1 MSDKKELPLYKI
13 LLLGDSSV
21 GKTCFFMR
29 YIENTFQEIHMS
41 TIGLESK
48 IKKMKLDDDREIKI
62 QLWDTAGQ
70 ERFHS
75 ITKNYYKTAHGIILI
90 YDVTVKSTYENIKNW
105 IRTIR
110 EEVSPKVTIVL
121 VGNKIDDEENRK
133 VTKEEGEAM
142 AKECKV
148 PYYDCSAKTGEN
160 MDEIFN
166 DIVKKIVE
174 NYTNLDEHATT
185 LNQQKEKKKNC
196 C

>member
-1 MSDKKELPLYKI
+1 
-13 LLLGDSSV
+13 
-21 GKTCFFMR
+21 
-29 YIENTFQEIHMS
+29 MS

-48 IKKMKLDDDREIKI
+48 IKMVQLDDGRQIKI

-90 YDVTVKSTYENIKNW
+90 YDVTVKSTYENVKNW
-105 IRTIR
+105 VRQIRD
-110 EEVSPKVTIVL
+110 EVSSKVSIVL

-174 NYTNLDEHATT
+174 NYSNLDEHVTT